1 VASRAVRGYT
11 HGVALTL
18 VTSQVLLCVSDD
30 GGIYPYSV
38 DGELLPWQLSLG
50 AECAAQR
57 VAEAHVTPTSVVV
70 LTREAQLF
78 VVRSAGTRCVTRL
91 RADWLAGRRPQT
103 CPSRASSAWQRCLSS
118 RRSRTRLPVR
128 AASLRCVCCVSH
140 GVAAFAVLPR
150 PKNGSGELQVLLA
163 VGHTVWTVVRAC
175 VLLSAPCAAHELALR
190 MQDAARAVDQAT
202 QFGRVLRMEVTH
214 DGASPSRASVCQFA
228 NGRLSLYASRPHAE
242 PLLRR
247 RSPTGAPGASLSR
260 ARWPAP
266 RLAWLDSRSAVRG
279 ASACAFRKQRGP
291 YRFPHAYHW
300 LERSMSDRTFVPH
313 FQSSLPLTTRTGNW
327 VALFSESGRLWVL
340 SPDLRTPLC
349 EFDARG
355 EFAESPCGMAW
366 CGADAVVLHWP
377 EVLLMVGPYGDAVR
391 WPLDAPAALA
401 PECDGLRVLT
411 TDAHVLLRR
420 IPDPLA
426 RCAGV
431 GSTAPGA
438 MLTDALEAF
447 DRGSA
452 RADEALRAVAESLQD
467 AASDC
472 LEAALHAWEP
482 AQQRT
487 LLRAAAFGAAHVPLA
502 SRRAAVAVAATGA
515 LGLHAETCRSLR
527 VLNAVRHHADGG
539 IPLTG
544 AQYAALP
551 GGPGGLIGRL
561 LAARRHLLAL
571 RLCEFLGLPPA
582 RVMLHWAAAKMG
594 ASLAL
599 SDRQLLDVL
608 MEKLRSCPGIPFGVV
623 ASEALRRG
631 RPRLAALLLD
641 YEQRSGEQVPL
652 LTSMGE
658 DDRALAK
665 AVESGD
671 TDLMYL
677 AVFNMYRKQPTF
689 ATFAECVARRPEARN
704 LFVAHCRRT
713 DRELLKSFLY
723 AAGDAAGTAD
733 AIFQEALT
741 GIAVTPGDV
750 SREGEAG
757 TSAALDLTVAG
768 KLMEQAAELYS
779 KCKLDFAAWAVA
791 DAAKLLKAQQEL
803 EFADAPRGV
812 APRARRPPGSK
823 YTYVG
828 SSLAD
833 TVLRALLEGHVKAAA
848 KLRADLRLS
857 DRHWAWLRA
866 RAAVAQADWDALS
879 VLSDEKKLPID
890 HAALV
895 ELALNAGAP
904 KVELVRLIQRVK
916 DPGVR
921 AEWFTAAGLTLQA
934 QAAAAEAADASV
946 SYGARASSL
955 FSQTWG
961 RLTVGLPS
969 S

>member
-1 VASRAVRGYT
+1 
-11 HGVALTL
+11 
-18 VTSQVLLCVSDD
+18 
-30 GGIYPYSV
+30 
-38 DGELLPWQLSLG
+38 
-50 AECAAQR
+50 
-57 VAEAHVTPTSVVV
+57 
-70 LTREAQLF
+70 
-78 VVRSAGTRCVTRL
+78 
-91 RADWLAGRRPQT
+91 
-103 CPSRASSAWQRCLSS
+103 
-118 RRSRTRLPVR
+118 
-128 AASLRCVCCVSH
+128 
-140 GVAAFAVLPR
+140 
-150 PKNGSGELQVLLA
+150 
-163 VGHTVWTVVRAC
+163 
-175 VLLSAPCAAHELALR
+175 
-190 MQDAARAVDQAT
+190 M
-202 QFGRVLRMEVTH
+202 
-214 DGASPSRASVCQFA
+214 
-228 NGRLSLYASRPHAE
+228 
-242 PLLRR
+242 
-247 RSPTGAPGASLSR
+247 
-260 ARWPAP
+260 
-266 RLAWLDSRSAVRG
+266 
-279 ASACAFRKQRGP
+279 
-291 YRFPHAYHW
+291 
-300 LERSMSDRTFVPH
+300 
-313 FQSSLPLTTRTGNW
+313 
-327 VALFSESGRLWVL
+327 ALFAESGRLWVL

-349 EFDARG
+349 DFDARG
-355 EFAESPCGMAW
+355 EGEPPLGMAW

-377 EVLLMVGPYGDAVR
+377 DALLMVGPGGDTVR

-401 PECDGLRVLT
+401 HECDGLRALS

-420 IPDPLA
+420 IPESLA

-438 MLTDALEAF
+438 MLVDALEAF

-452 RADEALRAVAESLQD
+452 RADEALRAVADSLQD
-467 AASDC
+467 AAADC

-502 SRRAAVAVAATGA
+502 SRRAAVAVASTGA
-515 LGLHAETCRSLR
+515 LGLHAETCRTLR
-527 VLNAVRHHADGG
+527 VLNAVRHHAAGG

-582 RVMLHWAAAKMG
+582 RVMQHWAAAKMG

-608 MEKLRSCPGIPFGVV
+608 MDKLRGCPGIPFGEV

-704 LFVAHCRRT
+704 LFVAYCRRT

-750 SREGEAG
+750 ASEGGA
-757 TSAALDLTVAG
+757 TAALDLSVAG

-791 DAAKLLKAQQEL
+791 DAAKLLRVQQEL
-803 EFADAPRGV
+803 EYADAPRGAARPRR
-812 APRARRPPGSK
+812 APGDA

-828 SSLAD
+828 GSLAD
-833 TVLRALLEGHVKAAA
+833 TVLRALLDGHVKAAS
-848 KLRADLRLS
+848 KLRTDLRLS

-866 RAAVAQADWDALS
+866 RAAVAHADWDALS
-879 VLSDEKKLPID
+879 LLADEKKLPID

-916 DPGVR
+916 DPAVR
-921 AEWFTAAGLTLQA
+921 AEWFTAAGLTVQA

-946 SYGARASSL
+946 SYGARAQSL

-969 S
+969 